1 MHHTHRLPWGHFGR
15 WAHWVAGGH
24 ERGGHRGAGR
34 GGFGGFGGFMGGM
47 GRGGGGFRTGRKMS
61 ATDLQLV
68 ILALLA
74 EQPRHG
80 YELIK
85 ALEDRSGGFYAP
97 SPGVIY
103 PALTYLEEIG
113 HATVE
118 AEGAKKLYRISAEGQ
133 GHLAKNRETAEAILA
148 ELERIGAKMAHVRRI
163 FSGEASEED
172 EEAAGY
178 GRRGFGGQ
186 GSELHTARHA
196 LRSAL
201 HAKHHCDAEEAKRIA
216 AILRRAAAEILGQP

>member
-1 MHHTHRLPWGHFGR
+1 M
-15 WAHWVAGGH
+15 GGL
-24 ERGGHRGAGR
+24 GR
-34 GGFGGFGGFMGGM
+34 GGD
-47 GRGGGGFRTGRKMS
+47 GFRTGRKMG
-61 ATDLQLV
+61 APDLQLV

-85 ALEDRSGGFYAP
+85 ALEERSGGFYVP

-118 AEGAKKLYRISAEGQ
+118 AEGAKKLYRISQ
-133 GHLAKNRETAEAILA
+133 GGLDHLAANRAAAEAILA

-163 FSGEASEED
+163 FSDDDPEGSED
-172 EEAAGY
+172 EEMAGRG
-178 GRRGFGGQ
+178 GRFGGR
-186 GSELHTARHA
+186 GSELHAARWA
-196 LRSAL
+196 LRTAL
-201 HAKHHCDAEEAKRIA
+201 HAKHHCTPEDAKRIA
-216 AILRRAAAEILGQP
+216 AILRRAAAEILGDPDEGESKP